1 MKTTI
6 DLYDFRDA
14 FCRMDRKTN
23 FSYDG
28 LEILFDY
35 LEDFENGTGE
45 EIELDVIA
53 LCCDFSEDTPEAI
66 AKAYNVDIEGKDEQ
80 GIAEAVQEYLDFE
93 GCYVGT
99 TDLGLFVY
107 RNH

>member
-6 DLYDFRDA
+6 NLHQFRDA
-14 FCRMDRKTN
+14 FFRMDRKTN

-53 LCCDFSEDTPEAI
+53 LCCDFAEDTPEAI
-66 AKAYNVDIEGKDEQ
+66 AEAYNVDIEGKDAQ
-80 GIAEAVQEYLDFE
+80 GIAEAVQEYLDLE